1 MPDKEIAVATS
12 ENAAEAIAGP
22 QLRGS
27 GSGDSAASGRT
38 AFDLRRT
45 GPMDMLGRYAGMLA
59 LVALLPTCIAAA
71 DDLTLFDETQAT
83 TLFAFDD
90 VSIPFT
96 QNLKLQM
103 RSPERHSANPVVQ
116 RGPDGTVDS
125 WAVQFYGSVVREPQS
140 GRFRMWYVAVSK
152 AERAEEKSRPS
163 VPWRVAY
170 AESPDGVQWTKPNL
184 GLVES
189 GGNSNNNLVKLDPQL
204 GVLNLKVLHE
214 PSDPN
219 PDHRYKM
226 GAHVWYPKNDRRNG
240 TLAPFVSADGLNWK
254 LLSDAKPVNGEMP
267 EFATVV
273 PPLHF
278 EPVGGLYKWDGL
290 YYLSGQNAIFA
301 ARPYHG
307 RVSRTYASADF
318 ANWTQASAIQFVRS
332 PQHDL
337 LGPGKSRIGEQTH
350 EGISIWNRR
359 NVLVGI
365 SGMWHGTAEWEDLTI
380 DLGFVVSN
388 DGVHFR
394 EPAHEHVFLKRGD
407 DGDWDAGGLL
417 QAQGFENVGDKTF
430 LFYGAWDPRVWEKSP
445 QRGGVG
451 IAVLPRDRF
460 ADLVVDK
467 TTEGPGDYQMKNT
480 VSSFLTAALPM
491 KAGRHRFYVNADG
504 LSDDARLKIEL
515 LDNRLS
521 PIPGMSG
528 TSAAVVS
535 DSGFQTPIVWKGKH
549 EISDLPD
556 RVRVKVTFERAANTK
571 IRFSAL
577 YVR

>member
-1 MPDKEIAVATS
+1 MRNPKVLAQAS
-12 ENAAEAIAGP
+12 AYGGLRQAG
-22 QLRGS
+22 
-27 GSGDSAASGRT
+27 
-38 AFDLRRT
+38 AFDTWRRCV
-45 GPMDMLGRYAGMLA
+45 LI
-59 LVALLPTCIAAA
+59 VAFAMLLPTCVGAA
-71 DDLTLFDETQAT
+71 DESKLFDETQVT

-103 RSPERHSANPVVQ
+103 RSPERHPTNPVVQ

-125 WAVQFYGSVVREPQS
+125 WAVQFYGSVIRDPQS

-152 AERAEEKSRPS
+152 AERAAEKSRRS

-170 AESPDGVQWTKPNL
+170 AESVDGVLWTKPNL

-189 GGNSNNNLVKLDPQL
+189 GGDKNNNLVKLDPHL
-204 GVLNLKVLHE
+204 GVLNLKVLHD
-214 PSDPN
+214 PNDPN
-219 PDHRYKM
+219 PDNRYKM
-226 GAHVWYPKNDRRNG
+226 GAHVWYPKNNRRNG

-254 LLSDAKPVNGEMP
+254 LLSDAKPVNAEMA
-267 EFATVV
+267 ETATVV

-307 RVSRTYASADF
+307 RVSRTYASGDF
-318 ANWTQASAIQFVRS
+318 TSWTQTSAIQFVRS

-350 EGISIWNRR
+350 EGISVWNRR

-394 EPAHEHVFLKRGD
+394 EPVHEHIFLKRGAD
-407 DGDWDAGGLL
+407 EDWDAGGLL

-430 LFYGAWDPRVWEKSP
+430 LYYGAWNPQVWEKSP
-445 QRGGVG
+445 PRGGVG
-451 IAVLPRDRF
+451 IAMLPRDRF

-467 TTEGPGDYQMKNT
+467 TTEGPGDYQMKKT
-480 VSSFLTAALPM
+480 KSSLLTAAVPLTS
-491 KAGRHRFYVNADG
+491 GSHRFYVNADG
-504 LSDDARLKIEL
+504 LSNNARLKIEL
-515 LDNRLS
+515 LDSKLS
-521 PIPGMSG
+521 PLSRFSG
-528 TSAAVVS
+528 ADAAVVS
-535 DSGFQTPIVWKGKH
+535 ESGFQTPIEWNGKH
-549 EISDLPD
+549 EINDLPD
-556 RVRVKVTFERAANTK
+556 RVRIKVTFEGTDNTK
-571 IRFSAL
+571 LRFNTI